1 MNDLEKQL
9 DECNVRLYQI
19 LNKIA
24 DIRLDMKEKQLEEI
38 NDEIL
43 KNEILSGEIKI

>member
-1 MNDLEKQL
+1 MTDLEKQL
-9 DECNVRLYQI
+9 DECSIWLYQI

-24 DIRLDMKEKQLEEI
+24 DIKLDLKEKQLAEL

-43 KNEILSGEIKI
+43 KSEILSGEIKI

>member
-1 MNDLEKQL
+1 MTDFEQRL
-9 DECNVRLYQI
+9 DECNIWLYKI

-24 DIRLDMKEKQLEEI
+24 DIKLDLKAQNLVEL

-43 KNEILSGEIKI
+43 RSELKEQQDD